1 MEQDKISISW
11 NSLPW
16 KKFQSKS
23 FRLQRKIYQAKHN
36 GDHKSFKRLQKLLIK
51 SKSIYYLSVKEIAN
65 YYSNKG
71 IFLSQKMKIRLA
83 DEISISF
90 FKYKHSINIFKESLV
105 FLSLEYLKDEVVAYI
120 WKFILN
126 SIPSQG
132 FLTITKKSIQI
143 VSKFLKIPK
152 INNSYTLKFKE
163 FLNIFNLNFLKE
175 MQRTYLILKNRSN
188 YKVNVFRLS
197 KPTYSDSCVYRR
209 FLYLL
214 ISELIF
220 YAMKNVSLFRVL
232 STLNILKRNFNFL

>member
-51 SKSIYYLSVKEIAN
+51 SKSIYYISVKKIAN

-71 IFLSQKMKIRLA
+71 IFLSQKMKTRLV

-90 FKYKHSINIFKESLV
+90 FKYKHCIKILKKRLP
-105 FLSLEYLKDEVVAYI
+105 FLSLEYLKNEVVAYI
-120 WKFILN
+120 WKFSLN
-126 SIPSQG
+126 SIPSKG

-152 INNSYTLKFKE
+152 INHFYILKFKE
-163 FLNIFNLNFLKE
+163 FLNVFNVNFLKE
-175 MQRTYLILKNRSN
+175 TQRTCLILVLNMTSN
-188 YKVNVFRLS
+188 YKINIF
-197 KPTYSDSCVYRR
+197 K
-209 FLYLL
+209 FLKL
-214 ISELIF
+214 
-220 YAMKNVSLFRVL
+220 
-232 STLNILKRNFNFL
+232 T